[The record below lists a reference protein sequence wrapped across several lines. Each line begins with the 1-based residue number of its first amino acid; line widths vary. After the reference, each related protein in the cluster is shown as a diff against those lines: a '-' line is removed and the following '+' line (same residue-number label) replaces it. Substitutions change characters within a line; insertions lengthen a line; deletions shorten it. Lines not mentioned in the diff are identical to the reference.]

1 MRDIFN
7 LAVWARLGLVLAALT
22 TWGCSDSEPALTPPG
37 VTNPLVQQ
45 RADPWAYRTEG
56 GTYYFTATVPEFN
69 RIELRRADQLGQL
82 NQAAPSV
89 IWRKHR
95 EGPMSA
101 NIWAPELH
109 RIDGTWYIYFSAGSR
124 EKPRDIRLYALANET
139 EDPMTGQWRELG
151 PIETRHNTFA
161 LDSTPFIHRG
171 QRYLIWSQKDP
182 QDLQPAS
189 LHIARMAS
197 PTEVTGPEVLIAK
210 PEHDWEKRGIP
221 ANQGASVVK
230 HEGRIFVFYT
240 ASATDHRSAIGLLWA
255 DAKADLMD
263 PASWHKEPIPVFATN
278 TDLNRQGPGHPSI
291 TLADDG
297 RTWVMLYH
305 SREYVDLHGDQLE
318 DPNRHT
324 RARIVRW
331 NEDNKPVL
339 NPTQAD

>member
-1 MRDIFN
+1 MN
-7 LAVWARLGLVLAALT
+7 VAGWARAGFVLAALIIG
-22 TWGCSDSEPALTPPG
+22 GCSDSEPALAPPG
-37 VTNPLVQQ
+37 VTNPVVQQ
-45 RADPWAYRTEG
+45 RADPWAYRTEE

-69 RIELRRADQLGQL
+69 RIELRQAERLGQL
-82 NQAAPSV
+82 SQAAPTV
-89 IWRKHR
+89 VWRKHQ

-109 RIDGTWYIYFSAGSR
+109 RSDGTWYLYFSAGSR
-124 EKPRDIRLYALANET
+124 ENPRDIRLYALANES

-151 PIETRHNTFA
+151 LIETQHDTFA
-161 LDSTPFIHRG
+161 LDATPFVHRG

-189 LHIARMAS
+189 LHIAQMAS
-197 PTEVTGPEVLIAK
+197 PTDITGPEVLIAE

-221 ANQGASVVK
+221 ANQGASVLQ
-230 HEGRIFVFYT
+230 HNGRVFVFYT

-255 DAKADLMD
+255 DAESDLMD
-263 PASWHKEPIPVFATN
+263 PGSWHKEPIPVFATN
-278 TDLNRQGPGHPSI
+278 PDLNRQGPGHPSV

-297 RTWVMLYH
+297 QTWVMLYH

-324 RARIVRW
+324 RARILRW
-331 NEDNKPVL
+331 NNNNKPVL